1 MVSKIWFGCY
11 VCDSGLGL
19 CFVELSVVVTI
30 SGVSCPETHCL
41 AKPEESMVLNRT
53 WSNLRSVEEGLGFI
67 KIDRV
72 YLLEAFLMTK
82 FRFRVL

>member
-1 MVSKIWFGCY
+1 MVSKIWLCSY

-30 SGVSCPETHCL
+30 SGVSYPETHCL
-41 AKPEESMVLNRT
+41 AKPEESIVLNRT
-53 WSNLRSVEEGLGFI
+53 WSNLRSVEEGLGLI
-67 KIDRV
+67 KIVRIC
-72 YLLEAFLMTK
+72 LLEGFLVTK